1 MGGCLPHPK
10 EKNKCGTKK
19 KTAQTHRAH
28 MEGGRKCNQKRI
40 KTLAQRRDD
49 PCTNGINI
57 SFFFAILI
65 SRMVMEKKI
74 DAESLALES
83 IAALDEACK
92 LVEEEIS
99 ATILAALDEYIERP
113 VSVEGCDGIFDFHE
127 DQEDYSTWFAS
138 NDWLIKDEE
147 EALEDAFLWCGLR
160 EINKANS
167 EEYNKFYIT
176 SLIGIGAQNMCFSIS
191 ISRSLFPKLGK
202 RECRNFL
209 QNIFEKNKLREQ
221 CLNYDGDGDGAINI
235 PFIVDHRKLILA
247 YQNEEF
253 SEVFEPVGKAIE
265 KAKEVMEMFSVPLKE
280 LQEKYP
286 LPKDD

>member
-1 MGGCLPHPK
+1 
-10 EKNKCGTKK
+10 
-19 KTAQTHRAH
+19 
-28 MEGGRKCNQKRI
+28 
-40 KTLAQRRDD
+40 
-49 PCTNGINI
+49 
-57 SFFFAILI
+57 
-65 SRMVMEKKI
+65 MEKKI
-74 DAESLALES
+74 DAEILALEN